1 MFPWLW
7 ADIFLSFWVAPTQS
21 GAVEAER
28 TYKNEKAA
36 ESITAENTVNA
47 LFITECQKQ
56 MLEHWVRCGTSPQ
69 RLVFRC
75 RILLLRA
82 EGKSIKAIAR
92 ELQCDRNTARKW
104 IRRWEEMHEDLQ
116 RLEKMDVAAN
126 FYALRVLE
134 PLADASRPGAPAKF
148 TAEQVV
154 QLIAVACEVL
164 DDSDAPISRWTQKEL
179 AEEAVRRGIVKGIS
193 RSTVGRF
200 QSQAQIKPHKDRYW
214 LNTPIDDPIQF
225 ELESGAICTIY
236 RTAHELYEKGIYV
249 VSIDEKPGIQAIARD
264 HVTHAMEPAGKQPT
278 ERREYNYDRH
288 GTLCLIA
295 NFMVATGKIIAP
307 SIGPTRTEAD
317 FVAHIEKLIAT
328 EPEAGWVFVSDQL
341 NTHKSESLVKLVAQH
356 CSIDED
362 LGEKG
367 VSGILKSMETRKT
380 FLSNP
385 EHRIRFIYTPKHA
398 SWLNQVE
405 IWFSILT
412 RRLLKRGNFKS
423 LEHLEERILKFID
436 FFNETMAKP
445 FKWTYKGT
453 PMQV

>member
-7 ADIFLSFWVAPTQS
+7 ADIFLSFWGAPAQC
-21 GAVEAER
+21 GKAEAEGDSNQER
-28 TYKNEKAA
+28 PDEAA
-36 ESITAENTVNA
+36 TTENTA
-47 LFITECQKQ
+47 DTPFLSERQKQ

-75 RILLLRA
+75 RIVLLHE
-82 EGKSIKAIAR
+82 EGKSIKTIAGK
-92 ELQCDRNTARKW
+92 LQCDRNTVRKW
-104 IRRWEEMHEDLQ
+104 IRRWEEMHADLQ
-116 RLEKMDVAAN
+116 RLEKMNVAAN
-126 FYALRVLE
+126 FYSLRVLE
-134 PLADASRPGAPAKF
+134 ALADAPRPGAPAKF

-164 DDSDAPISRWTQKEL
+164 DDSDAAVSRWTQKEL
-179 AEEAVRRGIVKGIS
+179 AKEAVRRGIVKGIS

-200 QSQAQIKPHKDRYW
+200 QSQAQIKPHKERYW
-214 LNTPIDDPIQF
+214 LNTPIDDPVQF

-236 RTAHELYEKGIYV
+236 HTAQALYEKGVYV
-249 VSIDEKPGIQAIARD
+249 VSIDEKPGIQALARD

-278 ERREYNYDRH
+278 ERREFNYDRH

-295 NFMVATGKIIAP
+295 NFMVATGKIVAP

-317 FVAHIEKLIAT
+317 FAAHIEKLIAI
-328 EPEAGWVFVSDQL
+328 EPEAGWVFVADQL
-341 NTHKSESLVKLVAQH
+341 NTHKSESLVRLVAKH
-356 CSIDED
+356 CSIDKD
-362 LGEKG
+362 LGVKG
-367 VSGILKSMETRKT
+367 ESGILASMETRKT
-380 FLSNP
+380 FLAEP
-385 EHRIRFIYTPKHA
+385 EHRIRFVYTPKHA

-405 IWFSILT
+405 IWFSILA

-423 LEHLEERILKFID
+423 LEHLEERVLTFID

-445 FKWTYKGT
+445 FKWTYKGS